1 MPLPAGADEGL
12 GDLARAVERARR
24 RCSPAR
30 PALPTRAG
38 PAGPQQRHFR
48 EQRKAE
54 REARTRAQD
63 VIDETATAVLAE
75 LTAVVTQVAEVSRSA
90 SGIDSSVAD
99 VDAVARLVAQQADE
113 ADQRVAALGESLVRV
128 AAISQLI
135 TGVAAQTKHLAL
147 NATIEAVRA
156 REAGVGFAVVAG
168 EVKQL
173 ATATAT
179 STGEI
184 TSTLAVLERDAA
196 AVSSAITAVASGIGA
211 VDAANAS
218 LAGVAGQQA
227 ALVDRLTGSIE
238 SAMVRIRSMATV
250 GPKLE
255 RRASERV
262 PMHEPAVLLVGGR
275 EQPVSL
281 RDVSV
286 TGARC
291 VLQPGSIVPEGVP
304 LDLVTTLSGRP
315 FRVAAVAVRTLP
327 GAGVGLRFVDLTA
340 DQEQL
345 LDALVAQEA
354 EEA

>member
-1 MPLPAGADEGL
+1 VAEHAGEADRRVSAL
-12 GDLARAVERARR
+12 GD
-24 RCSPAR
+24 S
-30 PALPTRAG
+30 
-38 PAGPQQRHFR
+38 
-48 EQRKAE
+48 
-54 REARTRAQD
+54 
-63 VIDETATAVLAE
+63 
-75 LTAVVTQVAEVSRSA
+75 
-90 SGIDSSVAD
+90 
-99 VDAVARLVAQQADE
+99 
-113 ADQRVAALGESLVRV
+113 LGRV

-135 TGVAAQTKHLAL
+135 TGVAAQTKLLAL

-173 ATATAT
+173 ATTTAT

-184 TSTLAVLERDAA
+184 GATLAVLEREAA
-196 AVSSAITAVASGIGA
+196 AVSSAITAVAAGMGA

-227 ALVDRLTGSIE
+227 VLVDRLTGSIE

-262 PMHEPAVLLVGGR
+262 PLHEPAVLVVAGR

-291 VLQPGSIVPEGVP
+291 VLEPGSVVPEGVP
-304 LDLVTTLSGRP
+304 LDLVTRLGARP
-315 FRVAAVAVRTLP
+315 FQVAAVAVRTLP
-327 GAGVGLRFVDLTA
+327 GAGVGLRFVDLTTA
-340 DQEQL
+340 QEQV
-345 LDALVAQEA
+345 LDAFVAQSA
-354 EEA
+354 DDV